1 MNRTGTEELGEDCEE
16 KRRQG
21 GRSGRESA
29 FTQNPGETMGARWTC
44 HLLLLGPLLSRAF
57 DSRKKGML
65 SQCTLCNKDGN
76 REGGTK
82 KGGDGAHGDSFAFSL
97 LLLKVSIL
105 PRGPYNHEEALCTYG
120 PEIHSNPG
128 TKVSLLRESPAP
140 PSSNLKVRVPL
151 LFLQAASDNTRVLT
165 KKIRH
170 DFVAQAFRKLKLHG
184 KWIAAVGGLLAGILA
199 AAAIL
204 TGIIWI
210 KRSTKR
216 GEEGKDQPKKKNVGM
231 KVAWFAL
238 VVALICVCVACITF
252 SIKWA

>member
-1 MNRTGTEELGEDCEE
+1 MSTAETASRLP
-16 KRRQG
+16 
-21 GRSGRESA
+21 GRG
-29 FTQNPGETMGARWTC
+29 
-44 HLLLLGPLLSRAF
+44 LLLRSTTVLLYPP
-57 DSRKKGML
+57 
-65 SQCTLCNKDGN
+65 
-76 REGGTK
+76 
-82 KGGDGAHGDSFAFSL
+82 AHE
-97 LLLKVSIL
+97 VSIL

-140 PSSNLKVRVPL
+140 PSSNLK
-151 LFLQAASDNTRVLT
+151 
-165 KKIRH
+165 
-170 DFVAQAFRKLKLHG
+170 AFRKLKLHG